1 MSNENALRERIETL
15 EMQVAHQ
22 ERALEELNGVVAAQW
37 AQIDGLTREVA
48 RLAETVRQTA
58 AQAAAAP
65 PGSEPPPPHY

>member
-1 MSNENALRERIETL
+1 MSNETALRERIETL

-58 AQAAAAP
+58 AQAATAP

>member
-58 AQAAAAP
+58 AQAAAAS

>member
-1 MSNENALRERIETL
+1 MSEVTLLREKIETL

-22 ERALEELNGVVAAQW
+22 ERALEDLNGVVAAQW

-58 AQAAAAP
+58 AQIAAP